1 MATKDPKKMERTE
14 LEKEVE
20 TLRAEKKS
28 REEAESK
35 DQEIVEADV
44 QRLEILVAQQKALG
58 EYNNA
63 KQTEIKLRKRLAD
76 LDELAVGSKTRLDEL
91 RAKEKEDLS
100 SIEQEELKSLERL
113 AQKTEHYKE
122 LADQLTKNT
131 EGVKELSKAE
141 KEAKEFFDDSLG
153 GFAQK
158 IGLNSAA
165 YNNFSNGFVKFT
177 KLMTSKS
184 GQLKASIEDTFS
196 VQKVGGAML
205 MQMFEA
211 TMQLAMAT
219 EKATV
224 AFAASTGAG
233 RIMTAQISET
243 ANEFR
248 NIGMNAEMAGRAA
261 TDLFNG
267 FTGFMNLNKETQKE
281 LMATVGS
288 LGRLGIDGATA
299 SKTLTLFNK
308 NMGMS
313 ISQSQKL
320 TKQLAVMGTKI
331 GISSSAMVKGFVDA
345 SKSLAVYGKDAVK
358 VFGDLA
364 AQAKAANVETST
376 LLGIAEKY
384 DTFSGAADAAG
395 KLNSILGTQISAT
408 DMLTMK
414 ENERIETLIR
424 SMQQQ
429 GRNFKDMD
437 RFSQKAVAAAAGIND
452 MAEAQRIFGMSVSDY
467 RKGLQVD
474 PAEEEF
480 QKNLKDTMSIMEKLE
495 KIAQQFAISIAPLL
509 DGIASFLQGVLD
521 ANQALGGVLVPGL
534 AILFSV
540 VIGLPKLVGIFQTF
554 FGLFSGGLAKKAG
567 EGIEDMAESTGDAAT
582 KLSEAVPKVMKYIG
596 QGIKTFANAI
606 MKAAPKLMKGALGL
620 LAVGAAFVVFAFGI
634 SMMATA
640 FGGDMSFGTLF
651 GFFSGLSLGLIVLA
665 ASLAAIGAVILGT
678 GFLGGAALA
687 MGVGA
692 MAGSILAL
700 GLAIATLN
708 LEKINAVN
716 ELISNI
722 TGGGNVTIGFSA
734 VADLKDFTNQLVEKE
749 ATLKPMLGD
758 LALITTGKTTQSIT
772 TSTVDYSINTFAAK
786 FENTFQPNVT
796 VKIGNEEFKDFV
808 LDTQAEGS
816 R

>member
-1 MATKDPKKMERTE
+1 MAKYKNKTKEELIKALEERD
-14 LEKEVE
+14 K
-20 TLRAEKKS
+20 ADKA

-35 DQEIVEADV
+35 DQDIVEADV

-76 LDELAVGSKTRLDEL
+76 LDQLAVGSATRLKEL
-91 RAKEKEDLS
+91 RAKEKDDLTN
-100 SIEQEELKSLERL
+100 IEQEELKSLERL
-113 AQKTEHYKE
+113 AKKTEHYKD

-141 KEAKEFFDDSLG
+141 KEAKEYFDDSLG

-177 KLMTSKS
+177 KLMISKS

-248 NIGMNAEMAGRAA
+248 NIGMNAEMAGKAA

-267 FTGFMNLNKETQKE
+267 FTGFMNLNKETQKD

-299 SKTLTLFNK
+299 TKTLTLFNK

-320 TKQLAVMGTKI
+320 TKQLAVMGTEI
-331 GISSSAMVKGFVDA
+331 GISSSQMVKGFADA

-358 VFGDLA
+358 VFADLA

-467 RKGLQVD
+467 RKGLKVD

-509 DGIASFLQGVLD
+509 DGIARFLQGVLD
-521 ANQALGGVLVPGL
+521 LNQAMNGYLIPGIAIIFSL
-534 AILFSV
+534 AV
-540 VIGLPKLVGIFQTF
+540 GLPKIAGIFTTF
-554 FGLFSGGLAKKAG
+554 MGVFSGGVAKKAG
-567 EGIEDMAESTGDAAT
+567 EGMEELAEKTGDAAT
-582 KLSEAVPKVMKYIG
+582 KLSEAVPKIVKNIG
-596 QGIKTFANAI
+596 EGIKTFASAVA
-606 MKAAPKLMKGALGL
+606 KAAPKLIKGALGL

-634 SMMATA
+634 SMMGKA
-640 FGGDMSFGTLF
+640 FGGDMSFGTVF
-651 GFFSGLSLGLIVLA
+651 GFFSGLSLGLIVLM
-665 ASLAAIGAVILGT
+665 
-678 GFLGGAALA
+678 AALA
-687 MGVGA
+687 LIGASAAYGGVFFIA
-692 MAGSILAL
+692 AGLAAVVASISSLAL
-700 GLAIATLN
+700 AISLLD
-708 LEKINAVN
+708 LEKMNAVN
-716 ELISNI
+716 KLMENI
-722 TGGGNVTIGFSA
+722 TGGGEINVGFSA
-734 VADLKDFTNQLVEKE
+734 VADLKDFTNQMVEKE

-758 LALITTGKTTQSIT
+758 LALITTGKTTQSVT

-786 FENTFQPNVT
+786 FENTFKPNVT

-808 LDTQAEGS
+808 IEAQAEGS

>member
-1 MATKDPKKMERTE
+1 MSKEAELEKKLVK
-14 LEKEVE
+14 LEKEVN
-20 TLRAEKKS
+20 TLREEKKA
-28 REEAESK
+28 REEKESK
-35 DQEIVEADV
+35 DQNIVQSDV
-44 QRLEILVAQQKALG
+44 KRLEILVAQQKALG

-63 KQTEIKLRKRLAD
+63 KQTEIELRKRLKD
-76 LDELAVGSKTRLDEL
+76 LDELSVGNAERLEEL
-91 RAKEKEDLS
+91 RSIEKKDLS
-100 SIEQEELKSLERL
+100 DLQKEELSSLERL
-113 AQKTEHYKE
+113 EQKTEYYKQ
-122 LADQLTKNT
+122 LADELTKNT
-131 EGVKELSKAE
+131 EGVRELSNAE
-141 KEAKEFFDDSLG
+141 KEAKSSFDDSLG

-165 YNNFSNGFVKFT
+165 YNNFSNGVVKFT
-177 KLMTSKS
+177 KLMTSGTGQFRKS
-184 GQLKASIEDTFS
+184 LEDTFS

-211 TMQLAMAT
+211 TMQLAVAT

-233 RIMTAQISET
+233 RVMTAQISET

-248 NIGMNAEMAGRAA
+248 NIGMNAESAGKAA

-267 FTGFMNLNKETQKE
+267 FTGFMSVNKETQKQ

-288 LGRLGIDGATA
+288 LGRLGIDGETAT
-299 SKTLTLFNK
+299 KTLTLFNK

-313 ISQSQKL
+313 LSQSQKL

-331 GISSSAMVKGFVDA
+331 GISSSQMVKGFAEA
-345 SKSLAVYGKDAVK
+345 SKSLAVYGKDAIK
-358 VFGDLA
+358 VFTDLA

-376 LLGIAEKY
+376 LLGIAEKF

-429 GRNFKDMD
+429 GRSFKDMD

-452 MAEAQRIFGMSVSDY
+452 MAEAQRIFGMSVSEY
-467 RKGLQVD
+467 RKGMQVD

-534 AILFSV
+534 AMLFSV
-540 VIGLPKLVGIFQTF
+540 AIGLPKLVGIFTTF
-554 FGLFSGGLAKKAG
+554 MGLFSGGLAKKAG
-567 EGIEDMAESTGDAAT
+567 KGMEDVAESTGSAAT
-582 KLSEAVPKVMKYIG
+582 KLSKAVPKIMKHIG
-596 QGIKTFANAI
+596 KGIKTFASAI
-606 MKAAPKLMKGALGL
+606 AKAAPKLLKGAIGL
-620 LAVGAAFVVFAFGI
+620 LAVGAAFVAFGFGI
-634 SMMATA
+634 SMMGEA
-640 FGGDMSFGTLF
+640 FGGDMSFGTIF

-665 ASLAAIGAVILGT
+665 ASLAAIGGVILGT

-687 MGVGA
+687 MGVAA

-700 GLAIATLN
+700 GLAISTLN
-708 LEKINAVN
+708 LEKITAVN
-716 ELISNI
+716 ELISNL
-722 TGGGNVTIGFSA
+722 TGGGDVTIGFSA

-786 FENTFQPNVT
+786 FENTFKPNVT

-808 LDTQAEGS
+808 IEAQAEGS